1 MTETILEEGV
11 IKVRDY
17 TFSFNDVVTGKQF
30 RELEI
35 LTVKHDNLEKDGL
48 DKLSREEEIKIERE
62 WQEAVIRVGI
72 KNETLESLTDKLS
85 NGEIRDLVAQTYIFL
100 ERFGSI
106 SEGKQ
111 FALLLKGIKE
121 NGTTPPITSQT

>member
-1 MTETILEEGV
+1 MTETILEEGI
-11 IKVRDY
+11 IKVREY

-30 RELEI
+30 RELEK